1 MEESW
6 EVGGGAGGA
15 LDCCKSSKN
24 HSAVK
29 FIFVKSNVV
38 KARSFSHF

>member
-6 EVGGGAGGA
+6 EVGGGRVAHWIA
-15 LDCCKSSKN
+15 VNLAKN